1 MRKFIKLSDGEKKN
15 LFEHIARLYA
25 DAEASAYVNFL
36 VNDLQNIAQKF
47 KRDALKRIIRQ
58 EFVAKKELD
67 KLYDYALYQAENV
80 FGYTPQAFQE
90 VQSPLSNYYSIYV
103 EGGKITLTVRNTVDW
118 DTYIMFIGLTNI
130 YYVEEI

>member
-1 MRKFIKLSDGEKKN
+1 MRKFIKLSDNEKKE
-15 LFEHIARLYA
+15 LLKCVARLYA
-25 DAEASAYVNFL
+25 EAESTAEVDFII
-36 VNDLQNIAQKF
+36 NDLQNIQQKY
-47 KRDALKRIIRQ
+47 KKDALKRIIRQ

-103 EGGKITLTVRNTVDW
+103 EGGKITLTVRNTENW
-118 DTYIMFIGLTNI
+118 DTYIMFTGSTNI